1 MEEKRYDS
9 LVISNTYDLEKLV
22 MYPEKVAVARTYEE
36 LRHLISNGHILEVRD
51 DYSNVVVDSIE
62 KLDLLYKPSDLVIEN
77 DTETPITGNTTNS
90 TVDVN
95 TQYIRLPNGTVIDV
109 NALMQA
115 QNGQSNG
122 YNIPNYIQSTPD
134 VLPKATVD
142 VTLNEQVKT
151 PEDVFEKTT
160 TETEEAKVEEE
171 QAVEEENT
179 EENTTVNEEEKIG
192 EEVSEEEGPQKG
204 KEKKTKKGDDK

>member
-1 MEEKRYDS
+1 MEEKKYDS

-77 DTETPITGNTTNS
+77 NTETPITGNTTNS

-160 TETEEAKVEEE
+160 TETEETKVEEE
-171 QAVEEENT
+171 QAVEENT
-179 EENTTVNEEEKIG
+179 EENTTVNEEEKTG